1 MAPRSPRAFGEEY
14 NGNGKEPLRK
24 RFAKKARHGALGTF
38 VVLGSVLTVGAGGGY
53 GSWYGINTLAEA
65 PWDTA
70 PTELREPALE
80 RLATEFS
87 RLTVLENTLD
97 VTKEERKY
105 AYSHQDTEGYDA
117 LTESLKAQ
125 ISVLEKDV
133 SKYSG
138 DLILARD
145 IDERDYQALGDQ
157 LNDSD
162 LAEFSSIELSTSW
175 GEASAR
181 QECDLKEDRENT
193 SGYYSDNGKAKSV
206 NSCMRYAD
214 NNMTDPLTIFP
225 TAFLLAI
232 FLIRTGGNPVPKS
245 WKKLPNKPRR
255 GGRGSGESV
264 KDKARRKI
272 PFLRQKPPSN

>member
-1 MAPRSPRAFGEEY
+1 MAPRLPGRYEEGY
-14 NGNGKEPLRK
+14 KEPLRK

-38 VVLGSVLTVGAGGGY
+38 IALGSVLTVGAGAGY
-53 GSWYGINTLAEA
+53 GSWYGLNTLTEA

-80 RLATEFS
+80 KLATEFS
-87 RLTVLENTLD
+87 RLTVLENALD

-145 IDERDYQALGDQ
+145 IDERDYQDLGDQ

-162 LAEFSSIELSTSW
+162 LAEFSNMELNTSW

-181 QECDLKEDRENT
+181 QECDLEEDRENT
-193 SGYYSDNGKAKSV
+193 SGYYFDNGKAKSV

-214 NNMTDPLTIFP
+214 NDLIEPLIMFP

-232 FLIRTGGNPVPKS
+232 FMIKTGGNPIPEK
-245 WKKLPNKPRR
+245 WEKLPNKPRR
-255 GGRGSGESV
+255 GGGGSAESV
-264 KDKARRKI
+264 KDRARRKL